1 MNQSKITIRY
11 AKALFDLALERN
23 VLEQVKKDMALI
35 NQVCLENRE
44 LRSMLHNPV
53 INVDKKQKVMLK
65 IFGSHI
71 DTLTLSFIN
80 IISRKRREYLI
91 DGIASDFVS
100 LYKEYKGIKTAYVTT
115 AVALCDTERQAM
127 LGILKSLTGKEIE
140 LIENLKKDIIGG
152 FVLSMDNYQVDQSM
166 TSKIKDLRKDFEK
179 NLYIKGF

>member
-23 VLEQVKKDMALI
+23 VLEQVKTDMALI
-35 NQVCLENRE
+35 NQVCVENRE
-44 LRSMLHNPV
+44 LRGMLHNPV
-53 INVDKKQKVMLK
+53 INVEKKQKVMLR

-71 DTLTLSFIN
+71 DALTLSFIN

-91 DGIASDFVS
+91 DGIASDFVT
-100 LYKEYKGIKTAYVTT
+100 LYKEYKGIKTAYVTS
-115 AVALCDTERQAM
+115 AVALTDIDRKGM

-140 LIENLKKDIIGG
+140 LIESLKSDIIGG
-152 FVLSMDNYQVDQSM
+152 FVLSMDNFQVDQSM
-166 TSKIKDLRKDFEK
+166 TTKIKELKKDFEK